1 MYALMIAMNICSN
14 GQAVCAK
21 TAANLRQR
29 YLRDESDPLSQLQY
43 HRALWRLR
51 DYDRYQYTLSRR
63 CFALP
68 EPDLRVRVDTG
79 RVVAV
84 FQLPEARQLSPSPS
98 DALCMEDYFEH
109 IGRALRTDS
118 DSVQVEYDSVS
129 GYPLSIAI
137 TSEVPR
143 AALEP
148 HRLRSATA
156 ISM

>member
-21 TAANLRQR
+21 TVASLRQR
-29 YLRDESDPLSQLQY
+29 YLCDESDPLSRLQY

-68 EPDLRVRVDTG
+68 EPDLKVRVDTG
-79 RVVAV
+79 KVVAV
-84 FQLPEARQLSPSPS
+84 FELPEGFQPSPPPS
-98 DALCMEDYFEH
+98 EALCMEDYFEH

-118 DSVQVEYDSVS
+118 DSVRVEYDSVS

-137 TSEVPR
+137 TTEVSSS
-143 AALEP
+143 ALES
-148 HRLRSATA
+148 LIA
-156 ISM
+156 